1 MVGHTTKVKIAAG
14 IAAAG
19 LALGAAGAY
28 AANANNNGSIP
39 VSNLKPVTLSGA
51 GAGTLTL
58 KSTTGKTTTLTI
70 PATFPNLGQ
79 CVSLFA
85 KHQDLVPTPAAGT
98 TRLSKNSHGKLVST
112 IKAFCQPLD
121 SRAEDGRDRFAIR
134 RSARPRQQPRPW
146 SRQARDRDGLSRFS
160 KGAPRGSLFYLA
172 ARWLTNGAA

>member
-58 KSTTGKTTTLTI
+58 KSTNGKTTTLTI

-98 TRLSKNSHGKLVST
+98 TRISKNSHGKLVST
-112 IKAFCQPLD
+112 IKAFCQPLVTSTKTD
-121 SRAEDGRDRFAIR
+121 SAATETPDATQTAAPESDATD
-134 RSARPRQQPRPW
+134 SQ
-146 SRQARDRDGLSRFS
+146 S
-160 KGAPRGSLFYLA
+160 GASHGHGNGHGHGKHA
-172 ARWLTNGAA
+172 TQTN